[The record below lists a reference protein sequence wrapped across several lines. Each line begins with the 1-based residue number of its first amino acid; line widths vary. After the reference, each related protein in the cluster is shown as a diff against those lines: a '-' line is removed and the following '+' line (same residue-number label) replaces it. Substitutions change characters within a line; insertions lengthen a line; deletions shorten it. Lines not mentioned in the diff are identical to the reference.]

1 MAALALGG
9 MLRFGLR
16 PPLRTPPNVNYTTPR
31 DTTAVEATLQGTPN
45 LPRGARLALM
55 ASADQA
61 RAALRIF
68 AMSLQIRAS

>member
-31 DTTAVEATLQGTPN
+31 DTTAEVGLCNLEALVG
-45 LPRGARLALM
+45 
-55 ASADQA
+55 
-61 RAALRIF
+61 
-68 AMSLQIRAS
+68 